1 MTLAQ
6 LGRSQGAHGRAAL
19 AQRIATLVR
28 EREVNRKALRIP
40 RAQFDPPPQ
49 PAELTFQW
57 GTDDNTMFYLRLS
70 QDEITANKAGHAVN
84 AMFESRAKLGAGHDL
99 FAGKNPFGDF
109 FRGARGSTG

>member
-1 MTLAQ
+1 MGYRRQYYVLLA
-6 LGRSQGAHGRAAL
+6 
-19 AQRIATLVR
+19 
-28 EREVNRKALRIP
+28 P
-40 RAQFDPPPQ
+40 
-49 PAELTFQW
+49 
-57 GTDDNTMFYLRLS
+57 S